1 MKEYTPAELVDRG
14 SVKWTTFPGTLGA
27 FIAEADFGTAPCVHD
42 ALEELT
48 AKELFTYAP
57 QAMHAEARQATAEF
71 HARRYGWDISPSDID
86 FAPDVLSAL
95 LATLDLFAPPE
106 APVVLLT
113 PAYMPFFIAPAT
125 RGRVVREVPLIRTAD
140 AWEIDFDALDAA
152 LEPGAVFLHCNP
164 HNPVGKVYTRAE
176 HERIA
181 ELIEKND
188 ARVFSDEIHAPLVL
202 DGLQHVPY
210 ATVSEA
216 AGRHTITATS
226 CSKAFNIPGLKCAQ
240 VLFTNPEDRDVYR
253 DRARFVSGAAA
264 NPGLVA
270 TTAAY
275 RDGDEWLGR
284 FIDYLDG
291 NRKLMAELVDTHLP
305 KASYLVPQGT
315 YIAWLDLRAYDIG
328 EDAAAFLRE
337 HAKVALTNGQECG
350 RVGAGC
356 VRVNMATT
364 AAILT
369 EIVERVAKAC
379 QPR

>member
-1 MKEYTPAELVDRG
+1 MKEYTPAELVERG

-27 FIAEADFGTAPCVHD
+27 FIAEADFGTAPAVHA

-57 QAMHAEARQATAEF
+57 QAMHADARQATADF
-71 HARRYGWDISPSDID
+71 HARRYGWSIPADDID

-95 LATLDLFAPPE
+95 LATLDLFSPPE

-113 PAYMPFFIAPAT
+113 PAYMPFFVAPAT
-125 RGRVVREVPLIRTAD
+125 RDRVVREVPLIRTAD
-140 AWEIDFDALDAA
+140 DWEIDVDALDAA

-176 HERIA
+176 HEQIA
-181 ELIEKND
+181 ELVEKNG
-188 ARVFSDEIHAPLVL
+188 ALVFSDEIHAPLVF
-202 DGLQHVPY
+202 DGAGHIPY

-240 VLFTNPEDRDVYR
+240 VLFTDPAHRDVYR

-275 RDGDEWLGR
+275 RDGDDWLAR

-328 EDAAAFLRE
+328 EDAAAFLRS
-337 HAKVALTNGQECG
+337 HAEVSLTNGQECG
-350 RVGAGC
+350 QVGAGC
-356 VRVNMATT
+356 VRVNMATP
-364 AAILT
+364 APILT
-369 EIVERVAKAC
+369 EIIERVGRAVR
-379 QPR
+379 QR